1 VARHFKACDAL
12 NVLFLL
18 TATAVI
24 YVVRISGFMLKT
36 TTISPFWV
44 QFLRFVPIAV
54 FTAFVVSAL
63 YHDTSFLSGK
73 MIAFAIAG
81 VSLWRTKQFG
91 LSVIIGLAIMFLLSR

>member
-1 VARHFKACDAL
+1 VVGHFKARDAV

-24 YVVRISGFMLKT
+24 YVV
-36 TTISPFWV
+36 
-44 QFLRFVPIAV
+44 PIAV
-54 FTAFVVSAL
+54 FTAFVISAL

-73 MIAFAIAG
+73 MIAFAIASF
-81 VSLWRTKQFG
+81 SLWRTKQFG